1 MSDVAFEVGEVINPE
16 DWGLRVQITCVDP
29 LEAVVVK
36 NAEPASY
43 VGKFFPVGRTLRFV
57 RVHDEALW
65 RIDTDDTM
73 PWYLIGVHEGRK
85 RFEHYR

>member
-1 MSDVAFEVGEVINPE
+1 MFEVGEVVNPE
-16 DWGLRVQITCVDP
+16 DWGLRVRITSIDP

-36 NAEPASY
+36 NAEPGSY
-43 VGKFFPVGRTLRFV
+43 VGRFFPVGRMLRFV
-57 RVHDEALW
+57 RVHDADCW

-73 PWYLIGVHEGRK
+73 PWYLLHSLEGRK